1 MRKEKTTRTVELE
14 KLDSDTS
21 MIVGEVKK
29 SFPKM
34 RTVKSTEKIR
44 FATFTSANVTTCE
57 TSGNKMRL
65 CVNLMPVLAAAKES
79 DEEDEEGK
87 ETSHDNTGPSVAKTV
102 EQTLNSLVGLNS
114 EPGPRFVLPPITQSK
129 AAPERC
135 GCQKRKHTLLP
146 PIRTTSS
153 NSTIKGCGD
162 DRLADNMPWRDNP
175 LFSQSRSPEFRL
187 PDISL
192 SSLNALLQTVTQKLR
207 RKRSGGDEGSCRR
220 FQSNRLLEAV
230 SGQRLRE
237 KSDIDAVA
245 SLGGCRGNTQRI
257 VPSPSSAPKPI
268 LTMTKQNLLT
278 SNTSQ

>member
-1 MRKEKTTRTVELE
+1 MWLPEE
-14 KLDSDTS
+14 
-21 MIVGEVKK
+21 
-29 SFPKM
+29 
-34 RTVKSTEKIR
+34 
-44 FATFTSANVTTCE
+44 E
-57 TSGNKMRL
+57 T
-65 CVNLMPVLAAAKES
+65 
-79 DEEDEEGK
+79 
-87 ETSHDNTGPSVAKTV
+87 H
-102 EQTLNSLVGLNS
+102 
-114 EPGPRFVLPPITQSK
+114 
-129 AAPERC
+129 
-135 GCQKRKHTLLP
+135 
-146 PIRTTSS
+146 TSS
-153 NSTIKGCGD
+153 SHQDHLFKLYYK
-162 DRLADNMPWRDNP
+162 RLRRR
-175 LFSQSRSPEFRL
+175 QRSPEFRL